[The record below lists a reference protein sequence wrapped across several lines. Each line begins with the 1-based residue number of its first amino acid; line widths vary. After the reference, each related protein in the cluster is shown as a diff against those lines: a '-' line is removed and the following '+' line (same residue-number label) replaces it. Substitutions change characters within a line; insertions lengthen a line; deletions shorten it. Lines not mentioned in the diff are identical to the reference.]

1 MAKKISKSAKK
12 NEQIQ
17 NAPVA
22 VEAQSK
28 PTTPKLIV
36 SHHMYGRWYVYF
48 KDVTPPKDKVR
59 CGCKTAKSAIHYIQL
74 LLSRYCAV
82 TRRISTT
89 ASLLVNECQTH
100 RYLRW
105 LT

>member
-48 KDVTPPKDKVR
+48 KDVTPPQ
-59 CGCKTAKSAIHYIQL
+59 GQS
-74 LLSRYCAV
+74 
-82 TRRISTT
+82 
-89 ASLLVNECQTH
+89 
-100 RYLRW
+100 
-105 LT
+105 